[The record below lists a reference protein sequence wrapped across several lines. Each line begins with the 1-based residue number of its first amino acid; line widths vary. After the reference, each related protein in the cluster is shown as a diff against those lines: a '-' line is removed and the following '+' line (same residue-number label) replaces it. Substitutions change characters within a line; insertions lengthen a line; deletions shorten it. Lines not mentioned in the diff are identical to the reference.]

1 MRITFSPSWIC
12 IRAPWQTFQQLW
24 KLQYECVTVH
34 QASTQNVSMTSV
46 TNTWRRVYSSCLCT
60 WSLTHWWKLAQRS
73 YNTGFPT
80 FHFQHQRI
88 TTAKLNTKVKNK
100 RKIPAGLTL
109 MSPQLWAL
117 ASKWS
122 PSRLPDHVFI
132 KIKNSTAS
140 AAQGQETIF
149 CGLQKVKAKP
159 CVIGRSVYLFLPI
172 ITHTGAH
179 KRGARF
185 TSASL

>member
-1 MRITFSPSWIC
+1 MEACVFFLFVYLITHTLMKIH
-12 IRAPWQTFQQLW
+12 ATF
-24 KLQYECVTVH
+24 LQ
-34 QASTQNVSMTSV
+34 
-46 TNTWRRVYSSCLCT
+46 
-60 WSLTHWWKLAQRS
+60 HWLS
-73 YNTGFPT
+73 N
-80 FHFQHQRI
+80 FQHQRI

-117 ASKWS
+117 TCKRS

-132 KIKNSTAS
+132 KIKNWTAFP
-140 AAQGQETIF
+140 AQGQETIF

-172 ITHTGAH
+172 ITHTVAH
-179 KRGARF
+179 KSIVHF